1 MNFWKIFALSLLI
14 AVLLATAH
22 MEYKAHRDQVINP
35 VHYGPHGD

>member
-22 MEYKAHRDQVINP
+22 MEYKTHRDQVIDP
-35 VHYGPHGD
+35 IHYGPVRD